1 MKMRENK
8 GVTLI
13 ALMITIVILLIIAG
27 IAIYSGKDI
36 IRRADLEALRTN
48 MLLVEAKARGLVEEA
63 NFQLGPNFDYNLT
76 DTESTQKMSEV
87 RTSIYVTENK
97 LQKLSETS
105 VSIPSG
111 SNIPTGD
118 NVYVMTEETYAL
130 WELKSVYNEFEDGE
144 VYLIAFDEQNAI
156 VEIYNTLGYQGNY
169 SLTQIDNLEE

>member
-1 MKMRENK
+1 
-8 GVTLI
+8 
-13 ALMITIVILLIIAG
+13 
-27 IAIYSGKDI
+27 
-36 IRRADLEALRTN
+36 
-48 MLLVEAKARGLVEEA
+48 
-63 NFQLGPNFDYNLT
+63 
-76 DTESTQKMSEV
+76 MSEV